1 MASKTIKDI
10 EKLLQKKQKE
20 KKKLKA
26 PSKDKLK
33 SDRAQIKS
41 DITRLQGEIS
51 KTKWQINNLTDKIN
65 LMWEEVKQDSVFED
79 AKAQWNAAKSEYD
92 SARTSLQT
100 SYTGRQFNNPEQQ
113 KQNLLNQMRK
123 ARHDVNFGTLS
134 RTEENQK
141 NRDIQKMEQELA
153 EVEQY
158 IQSDVGS
165 QVQAMREKRAGKDAQ
180 FQSFN
185 VLKEQR
191 DVKVNEIKEL
201 QNQRSELQEARDRM
215 SKELEAK
222 IGSRNGLAK
231 RYDENSQLWNALT
244 RDVANLEAQLSS
256 SKRQAEVEKQNKIED
271 DRKEQQD
278 KTDRIRREAAEE
290 KRAVEE
296 AKKQARRDEMEARK
310 QAAIAAHK
318 AARAQYGGSS
328 GPGPGHWGSSSG
340 SKRAAVVSQEPVEEV
355 AEDQFAG
362 EKQVCRQLV
371 TLCQSLKPKDTQQG
385 GGKKKKRRRKKKKI
399 IFSTHQFTL
408 FSQVGV
414 SPPANS
420 NALDETIKALEAKI
434 EEYDNMPEETEETP
448 AAETEEEPKPQ
459 VDTEE
464 QEQTEI

>member
-10 EKLLQKKQKE
+10 EKQLQKKQKE

-26 PSKDKLK
+26 PSKAKLK
-33 SDRAQIKS
+33 TDRASIKS

-65 LMWEEVKQDSVFED
+65 LMWEEVKQDSEFED

-113 KQNLLNQMRK
+113 KQNLQNQIRK

-141 NRDIQKMEQELA
+141 NREIQKMEQDLA
-153 EVEQY
+153 EVELY

-191 DVKVNEIKEL
+191 DVKVNEIKAF
-201 QNQRSELQEARDRM
+201 QNQRTELQEARDRM

-231 RYDENSQLWNALT
+231 RFDENSQLWNTLT
-244 RDVANLEAQLSS
+244 REIANLEAQLSS
-256 SKRQAEVEKQNKIED
+256 AKSQAEVEKQNKIED
-271 DRKEQQD
+271 DRKEAQD
-278 KTDRIRREAAEE
+278 KTERLRREAAEE

-328 GPGPGHWGSSSG
+328 GPGPGQWGSSSSSG
-340 SKRAAVVSQEPVEEV
+340 SKRVAMVTEEVVEEV
-355 AEDQFAG
+355 AVDRFAD
-362 EKQVCRQLV
+362 EKQICRQLM
-371 TLCQSLKPKDTQQG
+371 TLLLSLKPAETQG
-385 GGKKKKRRRKKKKI
+385 GGRKKKRRRKKKKI
-399 IFSTHQFTL
+399 TFSTHQFTL

-414 SPPANS
+414 SPPSNS
-420 NALDETIKALEAKI
+420 NALDETVKSLEAKI

-464 QEQTEI
+464 QTEI